1 MKNLEKLLKILK
13 EEKVDS
19 INYTVPDLWFLE
31 DYSIDHKVLPNGE
44 VMVNPYEFY
53 GAVIEEY
60 VLKNKKN
67 KVDYSKS
74 LSSALNLKSTNGDWI
89 KKATLYSSMI
99 RTSSSW
105 DSDRSYSLD
114 ISNLNGLKETGTFVK
129 TIALLP
135 LLKRMGVTVLYLLP
149 ISKYSLKDK
158 KGELGSP
165 YSVESFTRL
174 DPMLKDPI
182 TKDKMTVDEEF
193 GALVEACHMLGIRVT
208 IDIIPRTNSVNSELV
223 MEHPDWFY
231 WIKASEAKDYRVP
244 FVESI
249 PDTTYPAPKWMK
261 TGYECAKTH

>member
-53 GAVIEEY
+53 AAVIEEY

-99 RTSSSW
+99 RTSS
-105 DSDRSYSLD
+105 
-114 ISNLNGLKETGTFVK
+114 
-129 TIALLP
+129 
-135 LLKRMGVTVLYLLP
+135 
-149 ISKYSLKDK
+149 
-158 KGELGSP
+158 
-165 YSVESFTRL
+165 
-174 DPMLKDPI
+174 
-182 TKDKMTVDEEF
+182 
-193 GALVEACHMLGIRVT
+193 
-208 IDIIPRTNSVNSELV
+208 
-223 MEHPDWFY
+223 
-231 WIKASEAKDYRVP
+231 
-244 FVESI
+244 
-249 PDTTYPAPKWMK
+249 
-261 TGYECAKTH
+261 